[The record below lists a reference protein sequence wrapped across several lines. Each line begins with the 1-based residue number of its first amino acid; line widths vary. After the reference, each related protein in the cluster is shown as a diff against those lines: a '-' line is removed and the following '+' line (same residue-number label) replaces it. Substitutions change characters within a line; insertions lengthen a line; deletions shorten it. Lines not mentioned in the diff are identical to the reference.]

1 MIDMVVD
8 NVIKKRTENSKE
20 NEFQRIFADSTKDTE
35 LKLSYEDRL
44 KDLKNA
50 SNLQF

>member
-50 SNLQF
+50 SNVQF

>member
-1 MIDMVVD
+1 MVVD

>member
-1 MIDMVVD
+1 MVVD

-20 NEFQRIFADSTKDTE
+20 NEFQRIFAESTKDTE

-44 KDLKNA
+44 KDIKN
-50 SNLQF
+50 SQQIQFED